1 MTLWFDLITQRSMTP
16 YTTTRRIATFCPIFA
31 GQPTLVP
38 LRLTAREVDLSPG
51 ILIGSGTIQSRRIQ
65 SASPY
70 RLHVSRRAVKNEIA
84 QMVSQKFNLSPD
96 VSQQLVDFIVTQ
108 VKGTL
113 PRAFRS
119 MFDGLLAGGT
129 EAEGIMYKLKDLPAA
144 SCARRSH
151 S

>member
-1 MTLWFDLITQRSMTP
+1 
-16 YTTTRRIATFCPIFA
+16 
-31 GQPTLVP
+31 
-38 LRLTAREVDLSPG
+38 
-51 ILIGSGTIQSRRIQ
+51 
-65 SASPY
+65 
-70 RLHVSRRAVKNEIA
+70 
-84 QMVSQKFNLSPD
+84 MVSQKFNLSPD